1 MVQGKAA
8 NRVLRKEPPSKGEIK
23 KTDKLS
29 VNDNFVSK
37 LVKVKILSVISKQV
51 FHEFQFLFDFYLGK
65 QSYLYGN
72 LFFSKFRAKLSQ
84 NRKKLVIKLM
94 KIDVMR

>member
-51 FHEFQFLFDFYLGK
+51 FHECQFLFQFYQLPGC
-65 QSYLYGN
+65 
-72 LFFSKFRAKLSQ
+72 
-84 NRKKLVIKLM
+84 RKGLRSSIQFE
-94 KIDVMR
+94 

>member
-1 MVQGKAA
+1 MVILDIPEKECSRSLISMVQGKAA

-51 FHEFQFLFDFYLGK
+51 FYEFQ
-65 QSYLYGN
+65 S
-72 LFFSKFRAKLSQ
+72 FFNF
-84 NRKKLVIKLM
+84 I
-94 KIDVMR
+94 

>member
-51 FHEFQFLFDFYLGK
+51 FHECQFFFNFINSQTVGRDSGVPFSLCNFLEDILPPTSFKMTPTSNLG
-65 QSYLYGN
+65 L
-72 LFFSKFRAKLSQ
+72 
-84 NRKKLVIKLM
+84 
-94 KIDVMR
+94 